1 MNDESKYIEWLNIQT
16 SMWTEMGFI
25 SEEQNIKI
33 RSFYKEN
40 PAYPKKQEI
49 LPMILAVIGSILV
62 GLGIILLVAKNW
74 EIMSRPTRLVVSVIP
89 FLSGFA
95 FAFWFIS
102 KDTKRTYLQAIG
114 IFISISILA
123 GLGLVGQTYHIVSP
137 AQNLYLASALLSL
150 PFVYLT
156 GSTISGI
163 LYIVLICIYTSM
175 MPNSASDLLFFKSV
189 FLISLIIPYFFSM
202 KNKLS
207 LFETEWL
214 KASIALSGLIIIFA
228 TSYDETFIFEKLI
241 LYALL
246 LLIAKNMNL
255 YNSHFLK
262 SIGLFLLFLVF
273 FIFTFEFRWA
283 YTSFSFS
290 IDQWIILVFLLL
302 LTSVLMYKLYH
313 ENSIDFYSSFM
324 LIPILGI
331 IYNFIPQSE
340 FVQNMFYWGF
350 NISFFAVAIYVFF
363 TGYKNMLQENNGISK
378 ANMGLFMI
386 LLIISKWF
394 FDINVSFLIR
404 GILFILLGAS
414 FLIFNFIF
422 SKQKRGISHEK

>member
-1 MNDESKYIEWLNIQT
+1 MNDESKYIKWLNLQT

-25 SEEQNIKI
+25 SDEQSIKI
-33 RSFYKEN
+33 NSFYKEN
-40 PAYPKKQEI
+40 PNYPKKQEI
-49 LPMILAVIGSILV
+49 LPMLLAVIGSILV

-74 EIMSRPTRLVVSVIP
+74 EIMSRPTRLLVSVVP

-95 FAFWFIS
+95 LAFWFIS

-156 GSTISGI
+156 GATIAGV
-163 LYIVLICIYTSM
+163 LYVILICIYTSM
-175 MPNSASDLLFFKSV
+175 VPNTSSDLLFFESI
-189 FLISLIIPYFFSM
+189 FLVSLIIPYILLM

-207 LFETEWL
+207 SFEAEWL
-214 KASIALSGLIIIFA
+214 KASIALSGVIIIFA
-228 TSYDETFIFEKLI
+228 TSYDETFIFEKLM
-241 LYALL
+241 LYGLL
-246 LLIAKNMNL
+246 LLIAKTMNL

-262 SIGLFLLFLVF
+262 NIGLFLLFLVF
-273 FIFTFEFRWA
+273 FIFTFEFRWEFNN
-283 YTSFSFS
+283 FSVS
-290 IDQWIILVFLLL
+290 LDQWIILVFLIL
-302 LTSVLMYKLYH
+302 LTSVLMYKLHH
-313 ENSIDFYSSFM
+313 ENSTDFYSTFM
-324 LIPILGI
+324 IIPLISI
-331 IYNFIPQSE
+331 ISSFIPQSI
-340 FVQNMFYWGF
+340 FVQNIFYWGF
-350 NISFFAVAIYVFF
+350 NLSFFAVAVYIFF
-363 TGYKNMLQENNGISK
+363 IGYKNMLNESSSITK
-378 ANMGLFMI
+378 ANMGLLMI

-422 SKQKRGISHEK
+422 SRQKRGNSYEK

>member
-40 PAYPKKQEI
+40 PNYPKKQEI

-95 FAFWFIS
+95 LAFWFIS

-163 LYIVLICIYTSM
+163 LYIVLICIYISM

-273 FIFTFEFRWA
+273 FIFTFEFRWD

-340 FVQNMFYWGF
+340 FVQNIFSWGF
-350 NISFFAVAIYVFF
+350 NISFFAVAIYIFF

-422 SKQKRGISHEK
+422 SRQKRGISHEK